1 MNICIATNEKWIK
14 ESLEKNLIGE
24 YTLIHISSE
33 ITEITDDLISLD
45 CIFVDMQFCNS
56 GGPATIRKIKELF
69 SNINE
74 ETPKLVL
81 VADRDVDIIQ
91 GNRAGASNV
100 IVKPLTSSKI
110 KKILTK

>member
-24 YTLIHISSE
+24 YFLIHISSE
-33 ITEITDDLISLD
+33 ITEITDDLINVD
-45 CIFVDMQFCNS
+45 YFFIDMQFCNS

-69 SNINE
+69 SNIGK
-74 ETPKLVL
+74 ETPKLIL
-81 VADRDVDIIQ
+81 LAEREVDIIQ
-91 GNRAGASNV
+91 GNRAGANNV